1 MALPKLNT
9 MTYELEL
16 PSNGETIKYR
26 PFLVKEQKILMI
38 AQESED
44 DKQIQNAFAQ
54 IVKDCTFGELDPY
67 VMPMFDLEYVFLQL
81 RSRSVGEK
89 VKLKLICPDDN
100 ETEVQVEIDL
110 KNVNVQMTEDHT
122 NVVTLTKD
130 ISMIMKYPNLSDM
143 DGFDPQGQILSLFE
157 MIKRCILEIRDGET
171 IHNKVDISN
180 KELDKFI
187 DSMSTENFEGVSNFF
202 ETMPKLRHVIKVTNP
217 KTKKKSEIPIEGLQ
231 SFFD

>member
-9 MTYELEL
+9 LTYELEL

-44 DKQIQNAFAQ
+44 DKQIQSAFAQ
-54 IVKDCTFGELDPY
+54 IIKDCTFGELDPY

-100 ETEVQVEIDL
+100 ETEVEVEIDL
-110 KNVNVQMTEDHT
+110 KDVDVQMTEDHT
-122 NVVTLTKD
+122 NIVKLTKS
-130 ISMIMKYPNLSDM
+130 ISMTMKYPSLSDM
-143 DGFDPQGQILSLFE
+143 EGFDPQGKILSLFE
-157 MIKRCILEIRDGET
+157 MVKRCILEIRDGKT
-171 IHNKVDISN
+171 IHNKVDISD

-187 DSMSTENFEGVSNFF
+187 DSMSTENFKELSNFF
-202 ETMPKLRHVIKVTNP
+202 ETMPKLRHIFKVTNP
-217 KTKKKSEIPIEGLQ
+217 KTKKKSEIPVEGLQ

>member
-26 PFLVKEQKILMI
+26 PFLVKEQKLLMI

-44 DKQIQNAFAQ
+44 DKQIQDAFAQ
-54 IVKDCTFGELDPY
+54 IIKDCTFEKLDPY

-89 VKLKLICPDDN
+89 VKLKLTCPDDN
-100 ETEVQVEIDL
+100 KTKVQVEIDL
-110 KNVNVQMTEDHT
+110 KDVDVQMTEDHT

-130 ISMIMKYPNLSDM
+130 ISMIMKYPSLSDM

-157 MIKRCILEIRDGET
+157 MVKRCILEIRDGET

-180 KELDKFI
+180 KDLDKFI

>member
-44 DKQIQNAFAQ
+44 DKQIQSAFAQ
-54 IVKDCTFGELDPY
+54 IIKECTFEKLDPY
-67 VMPMFDLEYVFLQL
+67 IMPMFDLEYVFLQL

-100 ETEVQVEIDL
+100 KTEVQVEIDL

>member
-16 PSNGETIKYR
+16 PSTGKTIKYR

-38 AQESED
+38 AQESEE
-44 DKQIQNAFAQ
+44 DKQIENAFAQ
-54 IVKDCTFGELDPY
+54 IITDCTFGELDPY
-67 VMPMFDLEYVFLQL
+67 DMAMFDLEYVFLQL
-81 RSRSVGEK
+81 RSKSVGEK

-100 ETEVQVEIDL
+100 ETEVEVEIDL
-110 KNVNVQMTEDHT
+110 KNVDVQMTEDHT

-130 ISMIMKYPNLSDM
+130 ISMIMKYPSLADM

-157 MIKRCILEIRDGET
+157 MIKRCILEIRDSET
-171 IHNKVDISN
+171 VHNKVDISN
-180 KELDKFI
+180 KDLDKFI
-187 DSMSTENFEGVSNFF
+187 DSMSTENFEGLSNFF

>member
-44 DKQIQNAFAQ
+44 DKQIQSAFAQ
-54 IVKDCTFGELDPY
+54 IIKDCTFGELDPY

-81 RSRSVGEK
+81 RSKSVGEK

-100 ETEVQVEIDL
+100 KTEVEVEIDL
-110 KNVNVQMTEDHT
+110 KNVDVQMTEDHT
-122 NVVTLTKD
+122 NVVTLTED
-130 ISMIMKYPNLSDM
+130 ITMIMKYPSLSDM
-143 DGFDPQGQILSLFE
+143 EGFDPQGKILSLFE
-157 MIKRCILEIRDGET
+157 MIKRCIMEIRDGET

-180 KELDKFI
+180 KDLDKFI

>member
-9 MTYELEL
+9 ITYELEL

-81 RSRSVGEK
+81 RSKSVGEK
-89 VKLKLICPDDN
+89 VKLKLTCPDDN
-100 ETEVQVEIDL
+100 KTEVQVEIDL

-187 DSMSTENFEGVSNFF
+187 DSMSTDNFKEVSNFF
-202 ETMPKLRHVIKVTNP
+202 ETMPKLRHIFKVTNP
-217 KTKKKSEIPIEGLQ
+217 KTKKKSEIPVEGLQ

>member
-26 PFLVKEQKILMI
+26 PFLVKEQKLLMI

-44 DKQIQNAFAQ
+44 DKQIQDAFAQ
-54 IVKDCTFGELDPY
+54 IIKECTFEELDPY

-81 RSRSVGEK
+81 RGKSVGEK

-100 ETEVQVEIDL
+100 KTEVQVEIDL
-110 KNVNVQMTEDHT
+110 KNVDVQMTADHT
-122 NVVTLTKD
+122 NIVNLTKD
-130 ISMIMKYPNLSDM
+130 ISMIMKYPSLSDM

-157 MIKRCILEIRDGET
+157 MIKRCILEIRDGKT

-180 KELDKFI
+180 KELDKFL
-187 DSMSTENFEGVSNFF
+187 DSMSTENFQELSSFF
-202 ETMPKLRHVIKVTNP
+202 ETMPKLRHVFKVTNP
-217 KTKKKSEIPIEGLQ
+217 KTKKKSEIPVEGLQ
-231 SFFD
+231 SFFG

>member
-16 PSNGETIKYR
+16 PSTGKTIKYR

-38 AQESED
+38 AQESEE
-44 DKQIQNAFAQ
+44 DKQIENAFAQ
-54 IVKDCTFGELDPY
+54 IITDCTFGELDPY
-67 VMPMFDLEYVFLQL
+67 DMAMFDLEYVFLQL
-81 RSRSVGEK
+81 RSKSVGEK

-100 ETEVQVEIDL
+100 ETEVEVEIDL
-110 KNVNVQMTEDHT
+110 KNVDVQMTEDHT

-130 ISMIMKYPNLSDM
+130 ISMIMKYPSLSDM

-171 IHNKVDISN
+171 VHNKVDISN

-187 DSMSTENFEGVSNFF
+187 DSMSTENFEGLSNFF

>member
-9 MTYELEL
+9 STYELEL

-54 IVKDCTFGELDPY
+54 IINECTFGELDPY
-67 VMPMFDLEYVFLQL
+67 IMPMFDLEYVFLQL

-100 ETEVQVEIDL
+100 KTEVQVEVDL
-110 KNVNVQMTEDHT
+110 KDINVQMTADHT

-130 ISMIMKYPNLSDM
+130 ISMIMKYPSLSDM
-143 DGFDPQGQILSLFE
+143 DGFDPQGRIHSLFE
-157 MIKRCILEIRDGET
+157 MIKRCILEIRDGKT
-171 IHNKVDISN
+171 IHNKVDISD

-187 DSMSTENFEGVSNFF
+187 DSMSTENFKELSNFF
-202 ETMPKLRHVIKVTNP
+202 ETMPKLRHIFKVTNP
-217 KTKKKSEIPIEGLQ
+217 KTKKKSEIPVEGLQ

>member
-16 PSNGETIKYR
+16 PSNGEIVKYR

-38 AQESED
+38 AQESEE
-44 DKQIQNAFAQ
+44 DKQIQDAFAQ
-54 IVKDCTFGELDPY
+54 IIKECTFEELDHY

-81 RSRSVGEK
+81 RSKSVGEK

-100 ETEVQVEIDL
+100 KTEVEVEIDL
-110 KNVNVQMTEDHT
+110 KNVDVQMTEDHT

-130 ISMIMKYPNLSDM
+130 ISMIMKYPSLSDM

-171 IHNKVDISN
+171 VHNKVDISN
-180 KELDKFI
+180 KDLDKFI
-187 DSMSTENFEGVSNFF
+187 DSMSTENFEGLSNFF

-217 KTKKKSEIPIEGLQ
+217 KTKKKSEIPVEGLQ

>member
-26 PFLVKEQKILMI
+26 PFLVKEQKLLMI
-38 AQESED
+38 AQESDD
-44 DKQIQNAFAQ
+44 DKQIQDAFAQ
-54 IVKDCTFGELDPY
+54 IIKDCTFEELDPY

-100 ETEVQVEIDL
+100 KTEVEVEIDL
-110 KNVNVQMTEDHT
+110 KNVDVQMTEDHT
-122 NVVTLTKD
+122 NVVTLTED
-130 ISMIMKYPNLSDM
+130 ITMIMKYPSLSDM
-143 DGFDPQGQILSLFE
+143 EGFDPQGKILSLFE
-157 MIKRCILEIRDGET
+157 MIKRCIMEIRDGET

-180 KELDKFI
+180 KDLDKFI
-187 DSMSTENFEGVSNFF
+187 DSIQLKILKE
-202 ETMPKLRHVIKVTNP
+202 
-217 KTKKKSEIPIEGLQ
+217 
-231 SFFD
+231 

>member
-9 MTYELEL
+9 LTYELEL

-26 PFLVKEQKILMI
+26 PFLVKEQKLLMI
-38 AQESED
+38 AQESEE
-44 DKQIQNAFAQ
+44 DKQIQSAFAQ
-54 IVKDCTFGELDPY
+54 IITDCTFGELDPY

-100 ETEVQVEIDL
+100 KTEVQVELDL
-110 KNVNVQMTEDHT
+110 KDVDVQMTADHT
-122 NVVTLTKD
+122 NIVKLTKN
-130 ISMIMKYPNLSDM
+130 ISMTMKYPSLSDM
-143 DGFDPQGQILSLFE
+143 EGFDPQGKILSLFE
-157 MIKRCILEIRDGET
+157 MVKRCILEIRDGKT
-171 IHNKVDISN
+171 IHNKVDISD

-187 DSMSTENFEGVSNFF
+187 DSMSTENFKELSNFF
-202 ETMPKLRHVIKVTNP
+202 ETMPKLRHIFKVTNP
-217 KTKKKSEIPIEGLQ
+217 KTKKKSEIPVEGLQ

>member
-16 PSNGETIKYR
+16 PSNGKTIKYR

-38 AQESED
+38 AQESEE
-44 DKQIQNAFAQ
+44 DKQIENAFAQ
-54 IVKDCTFGELDPY
+54 IITDCTFGELDPY
-67 VMPMFDLEYVFLQL
+67 DMAMFDLEYVFLQL
-81 RSRSVGEK
+81 RSKSVGEK

-100 ETEVQVEIDL
+100 ETEVEVEIDL
-110 KNVNVQMTEDHT
+110 KNVDVQMTEDHT

-130 ISMIMKYPNLSDM
+130 ISMIMKYPSLADM

-171 IHNKVDISN
+171 VHNKVDISN
-180 KELDKFI
+180 KDLDKFI
-187 DSMSTENFEGVSNFF
+187 DSMSTENFEGLSNFF

>member
-16 PSNGETIKYR
+16 PSTGKIIKYR

-38 AQESED
+38 AQESEE
-44 DKQIQNAFAQ
+44 DKQIENAFAQ
-54 IVKDCTFGELDPY
+54 IITDCTFGELDPY
-67 VMPMFDLEYVFLQL
+67 DMAMFDLEYVFLQL
-81 RSRSVGEK
+81 RSKSVGEK

-100 ETEVQVEIDL
+100 ETEVEVEIDL
-110 KNVNVQMTEDHT
+110 KNVDVQMTEDHT

-130 ISMIMKYPNLSDM
+130 ISMIMKYPSLSDM

-171 IHNKVDISN
+171 VHNKVDISN
-180 KELDKFI
+180 KDLDKFL
-187 DSMSTENFEGVSNFF
+187 DSMSTENFQELSSFF
-202 ETMPKLRHVIKVTNP
+202 FFLSKLRHVIKVTNP

>member
-9 MTYELEL
+9 LTYELEL

-26 PFLVKEQKILMI
+26 PFLVKEQKLLMI
-38 AQESED
+38 AQESEE
-44 DKQIQNAFAQ
+44 DKQIQSAFAQ
-54 IVKDCTFGELDPY
+54 IITDCTFGELDPY

-100 ETEVQVEIDL
+100 KTEVQVEIDL
-110 KNVNVQMTEDHT
+110 KDVNVQMTDDHT
-122 NVVTLTKD
+122 NIVNLTKD
-130 ISMIMKYPNLSDM
+130 ISMIMKYPSLSDM
-143 DGFDPQGQILSLFE
+143 DGFDPQGQIRSIFE
-157 MIKRCILEIRDGET
+157 MIKRCILEIHDGKT
-171 IHNKVDISN
+171 IHNKVDISD

-202 ETMPKLRHVIKVTNP
+202 ETMPKLRHVFKITNP
-217 KTKKKSEIPIEGLQ
+217 KTKKKSEIPVEGLQ

>member
-16 PSNGETIKYR
+16 PSSGETIKYR

-54 IVKDCTFGELDPY
+54 IVTDCTFGELDPY

-81 RSRSVGEK
+81 RSKSVGEK

-100 ETEVQVEIDL
+100 KTEVQVTLDL
-110 KNVNVQMTEDHT
+110 KDVDVQMTDDHT
-122 NVVTLTKD
+122 NIVKLTKD
-130 ISMIMKYPNLSDM
+130 ISMIMKYPSLSDM
-143 DGFDPQGQILSLFE
+143 DGFDPQGQIRSIFE
-157 MIKRCILEIRDGET
+157 MIKRCILEIHDGKT
-171 IHNKVDISN
+171 IHNKVDISD

-187 DSMSTENFEGVSNFF
+187 DNMSTENFEGVSNFF
-202 ETMPKLRHVIKVTNP
+202 ETMPKLRHVFKITNP
-217 KTKKKSEIPIEGLQ
+217 KTKKKSEIPVEGLQ

>member
-26 PFLVKEQKILMI
+26 PFLVKEQKLLMI
-38 AQESED
+38 AQESDD
-44 DKQIQNAFAQ
+44 DKQIQDAFAQ
-54 IVKDCTFGELDPY
+54 IIKDCTFEELDPY

-100 ETEVQVEIDL
+100 KTEVEVEIDL
-110 KNVNVQMTEDHT
+110 KNVDVQMTEDHT
-122 NVVTLTKD
+122 NVVTLTED
-130 ISMIMKYPNLSDM
+130 ITMIMKYPSLSDM
-143 DGFDPQGQILSLFE
+143 EGFDPQGKILSLFE
-157 MIKRCILEIRDGET
+157 MIKRCIMEIRDGET

-180 KELDKFI
+180 KDLDKFI

>member
-81 RSRSVGEK
+81 RSKSVGEK

-100 ETEVQVEIDL
+100 KTEVQVEIDL

-130 ISMIMKYPNLSDM
+130 ISMIMKYPSLSDM

-157 MIKRCILEIRDGET
+157 MIKRCIMEIRDGET

-180 KELDKFI
+180 KDLDKFI
-187 DSMSTENFEGVSNFF
+187 DSMSTENFKELSNFF
-202 ETMPKLRHVIKVTNP
+202 ETMPKLRHIFKVTNP
-217 KTKKKSEIPIEGLQ
+217 KTKKKSEIPVEGLQ

>member
-44 DKQIQNAFAQ
+44 DKQIQDAFAQ
-54 IVKDCTFGELDPY
+54 IIKDCTFEKLDPY

-89 VKLKLICPDDN
+89 VKLKLTCPDDN
-100 ETEVQVEIDL
+100 KTKVQVEIDL
-110 KNVNVQMTEDHT
+110 KDVDVQMTEDHT

-130 ISMIMKYPNLSDM
+130 ISMIMKYPSLSDM

-157 MIKRCILEIRDGET
+157 MVKRCILEIRDGET

-180 KELDKFI
+180 KDLDKFI

>member
-26 PFLVKEQKILMI
+26 PFLVKEQKLLMI

-44 DKQIQNAFAQ
+44 DKQIQDAFAQ
-54 IVKDCTFGELDPY
+54 IIKDCTFEELDPY

-100 ETEVQVEIDL
+100 KTEVEVEIDL
-110 KNVNVQMTEDHT
+110 KNVDVQMTADHT
-122 NVVTLTKD
+122 NIVNLTKD
-130 ISMIMKYPNLSDM
+130 ISMIMKYPSLSDM

-157 MIKRCILEIRDGET
+157 MIKRCILEIRDGKT

-180 KELDKFI
+180 KELDKFL
-187 DSMSTENFEGVSNFF
+187 DSMSTENFQELSSFF
-202 ETMPKLRHVIKVTNP
+202 ETMPKLRHVFKVTNP
-217 KTKKKSEIPIEGLQ
+217 KTKKKSEIPVEGLQ
-231 SFFD
+231 SFFG

>member
-81 RSRSVGEK
+81 RSKSVGEK

-100 ETEVQVEIDL
+100 KTEVQVEIDL

-180 KELDKFI
+180 KDLDKFL
-187 DSMSTENFEGVSNFF
+187 DSMSTENFKELSGFF
-202 ETMPKLRHVIKVTNP
+202 ETMPKLRHVFKVTNP
-217 KTKKKSEIPIEGLQ
+217 KTKKKSEIPVEGLQ

>member
-81 RSRSVGEK
+81 RSKSVGEK

-100 ETEVQVEIDL
+100 KTEVQVEVDL
-110 KNVNVQMTEDHT
+110 KDVNVQMTADHT

-130 ISMIMKYPNLSDM
+130 ISMIMKYPSLSDM

-157 MIKRCILEIRDGET
+157 MIKRCFLEIHDGKT
-171 IHNKVDISN
+171 IHNKVDISD
-180 KELDKFI
+180 KELDKFL
-187 DSMSTENFEGVSNFF
+187 DSMSTENFQELSGFF
-202 ETMPKLRHVIKVTNP
+202 ETMPKLRHVFKVTNP
-217 KTKKKSEIPIEGLQ
+217 KTKKKSEIPVEGLQ

>member
-81 RSRSVGEK
+81 RSKSVGEK

-100 ETEVQVEIDL
+100 KTEVQVEIDL

-231 SFFD
+231 SFFE

>member
-54 IVKDCTFGELDPY
+54 IIKDCTFGELDPY

-81 RSRSVGEK
+81 RSKSVGEK

-100 ETEVQVEIDL
+100 KTEVEVEIDL
-110 KNVNVQMTEDHT
+110 KNVDVQMTEDHT
-122 NVVTLTKD
+122 NVVTLTED
-130 ISMIMKYPNLSDM
+130 ITMIMKYPSLSDM
-143 DGFDPQGQILSLFE
+143 EGFDPQGKILSLFE
-157 MIKRCILEIRDGET
+157 MIKRCIMEIRDGET

-180 KELDKFI
+180 KDLDKFI

>member
-81 RSRSVGEK
+81 RSKSVGEK

-100 ETEVQVEIDL
+100 KTEVQVEIDL

>member
-81 RSRSVGEK
+81 RSKSVGEK

-100 ETEVQVEIDL
+100 KTEVQVEIDL

-130 ISMIMKYPNLSDM
+130 ISMIMKYPSLSDM

-157 MIKRCILEIRDGET
+157 MIKRCFLEIHDGKT
-171 IHNKVDISN
+171 IHNKVDISD
-180 KELDKFI
+180 KELDKFL
-187 DSMSTENFEGVSNFF
+187 DSMSTENFQELSGFF
-202 ETMPKLRHVIKVTNP
+202 ETMPKLRHVFKVTNP
-217 KTKKKSEIPIEGLQ
+217 KTKKKSEIPVEGLQ

>member
-16 PSNGETIKYR
+16 PSSGETIKYR
-26 PFLVKEQKILMI
+26 PFLVKEQKLLMI
-38 AQESED
+38 AQESEE
-44 DKQIQNAFAQ
+44 DKQIQSAFAQ
-54 IVKDCTFGELDPY
+54 IITDCTFGELDPY

-81 RSRSVGEK
+81 RSKSVGEK

-100 ETEVQVEIDL
+100 KTEVQVEIDL

>member
-44 DKQIQNAFAQ
+44 DKQIQSAFAQ
-54 IVKDCTFGELDPY
+54 IIKDCTFGELDPY

-81 RSRSVGEK
+81 RSKSVGEK

-100 ETEVQVEIDL
+100 KTEVQVTLDL
-110 KNVNVQMTEDHT
+110 KDVNVQMTADHT
-122 NVVTLTKD
+122 NIVKLTKD
-130 ISMIMKYPNLSDM
+130 ISMTMKYPSLSDM
-143 DGFDPQGQILSLFE
+143 DGFDPQGQIRSIFE
-157 MIKRCILEIRDGET
+157 MIKRCILEIHDGKT
-171 IHNKVDISN
+171 IHNKVDISD

-202 ETMPKLRHVIKVTNP
+202 ETMPKLRHVFKITNP
-217 KTKKKSEIPIEGLQ
+217 KTKKKSEIPVEGLQ

>member
-16 PSNGETIKYR
+16 PSTGKTIKYR

-38 AQESED
+38 AQESEE
-44 DKQIQNAFAQ
+44 DKQIENAFAQ
-54 IVKDCTFGELDPY
+54 IITDCTFGELDPY
-67 VMPMFDLEYVFLQL
+67 DMAMFDLEYVFLQL
-81 RSRSVGEK
+81 RSKSVGEK

-100 ETEVQVEIDL
+100 ETEVEVEIDL
-110 KNVNVQMTEDHT
+110 KNVDVQMTEDHT

-130 ISMIMKYPNLSDM
+130 ISMIMKYPSLSDM

-171 IHNKVDISN
+171 VHNKVDISN

-187 DSMSTENFEGVSNFF
+187 DSMSTENFEGLSTFF

-217 KTKKKSEIPIEGLQ
+217 KTKKKSEIPVEGLQ